1 MLFLLTF
8 KFLKPLQKH
17 MQKPI
22 CLSVDVWF
30 QAEMFWYH
38 GLSVYMGYFYIIQMH
53 MNHKW
58 QENIQQNYLS
68 FHLQNKLLQ
77 SGTCTRFLK
86 SKFRIW
92 AQG

>member
-1 MLFLLTF
+1 MLFPLTF

-17 MQKPI
+17 MQKGI

-38 GLSVYMGYFYIIQMH
+38 GLSAHMGYFYIIQKH
-53 MNHKW
+53 KNHKW
-58 QENIQQNYLS
+58 QENIQQNYLT
-68 FHLQNKLLQ
+68 FHLQHKVLQ
-77 SGTCTRFLK
+77 SGTCTKFLE